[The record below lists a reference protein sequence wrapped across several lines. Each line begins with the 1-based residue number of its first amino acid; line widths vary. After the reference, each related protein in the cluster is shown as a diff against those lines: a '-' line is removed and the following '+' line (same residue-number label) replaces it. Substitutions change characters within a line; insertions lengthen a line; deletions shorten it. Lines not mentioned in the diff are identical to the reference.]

1 MRDVLPQIKNSRRN
15 LVKNVR
21 NHAPSVLI
29 VIVLVGF
36 PQLSE
41 SIFTPVLPA
50 LSQAL
55 HVLAQTSQLTMSTY
69 FIGFALGVLFW
80 GFLSDRIGRRRA
92 FLWGLGVYLI
102 GNLGLLLAP
111 TFELLLGARILQA
124 FGAATGSVIT
134 QAIMRESFIGV
145 RGEQVF
151 AQVTAAMALSPAL
164 GPLLGG
170 ALLAGSGRYQ
180 SVFATLVL
188 LAIAL
193 WLYVFSRLPETR
205 RSPLVNT
212 QAPAVG
218 AVIRRMA
225 RNPRVWVY
233 CLLISGING
242 ILFSYYAEAPFV
254 FEGHFRMNSW
264 QYGWL
269 GLVIAAATISGAI
282 ATNFLAKSVQP
293 ERIIDCGLLI
303 ACGGAVGM
311 CWMPQLLPG
320 LLLAIF
326 LVFVGINL
334 ALPIVL
340 NRVLI
345 GFEDVIGT
353 ASGLLSF
360 VYYLGISALT
370 YLMSVVHD
378 GSVHALPSYVFGLT
392 TAMLIVTTGLHGWLR
407 RHPQSNG

>member
-1 MRDVLPQIKNSRRN
+1 M
-15 LVKNVR
+15 KNVR
-21 NHAPSVLI
+21 NHVPSVLI
-29 VIVLVGF
+29 IIVLVGF

-80 GFLSDRIGRRRA
+80 GSLSDRIGRRRA
-92 FLWGLGVYLI
+92 FLWGLGVYLV

-124 FGAATGSVIT
+124 FGVATGSVIT

-151 AQVTAAMALSPAL
+151 AQVSAALALAPAL

-205 RSPLVNT
+205 RSPLANA

-218 AVIRRMA
+218 AVIRRMM
-225 RNPRVWVY
+225 RSPRVWVY

-254 FEGHFRMNSW
+254 FEGHFHMNSW

-269 GLVIAAATISGAI
+269 GVVIAAATISGAV
-282 ATNFLAKSVQP
+282 ATNFLAKKVQP

-378 GSVHALPSYVFGLT
+378 GSVYALPSYVFGLT
-392 TAMLIVTTGLHGWLR
+392 TAMLLVTAGLHGWLR
-407 RHPQSNG
+407 CHAQANG